1 MRPPEGHVLSF
12 ADLSSFCATRRAAGE
27 KLALTNGCFDVLH
40 AGHIQLLRQAAAQ
53 ADVLIVGVNDDA
65 AVRALKGPD
74 RPLVRLEDRL
84 QILAAVRW
92 VDAVVSFPQHT
103 AGVLIERVRPDVY
116 VKGADYDPAQ
126 AGQQLPELAT
136 LERLGIPAR
145 YVPLLEGRS
154 TRELLA
160 RAQQQR

>member
-1 MRPPEGHVLSF
+1 MRPPEGRVLSF
-12 ADLSSFCATRRAAGE
+12 ADLPSFCAARRAAGDR
-27 KLALTNGCFDVLH
+27 LALTNGCFDVLH

-53 ADVLIVGVNDDA
+53 ADTLVVGVNDDA

-74 RPLVRLEDRL
+74 RPVLTLEDRM

-92 VDAVVSFPQHT
+92 VDAVVSFPQST
-103 AGVLIERVRPDVY
+103 AAVLIERVRPDVY
-116 VKGADYDPAQ
+116 VKGADYDLAEGGRP
-126 AGQQLPELAT
+126 LPELAT

-160 RAQQQR
+160 RAQQGR